1 MEMRVKCQIEEIRG
15 GTWGIASCGCYQTSV
30 FLARRSGK
38 VFLVYSNR
46 LHYVKIEVRD
56 NVQSITKHLLKEGKA
71 IIQFKESFFWV
82 SISNAKVS
90 KLRRLL
96 FAIKLASKGDS
107 LLGQRILSDMKIH
120 SKKNYPPP
128 GFPLFL
134 KSLKIST
141 RGWQPLQFDS
151 RILQLK
157 YLVRLNLNG
166 FSIKSI
172 PASLLGLK
180 SLSKL
185 DLSGNDI
192 EYFPDVPHLPASN
205 LTSLQLGF
213 NKIKVLPNSI
223 CNLNRLKC
231 LDLEHN
237 LLEFLPMHIGSLSNL
252 EKLVVRDNRLWF
264 LPASVWKVEWV
275 SAYGNDFSSFS
286 KNLHLSEKAELK
298 FIPNCIPTLQE
309 FAGRVI
315 KKFKINYVGHIPN
328 HLMHYLDFSLRCCCQ
343 TYCFADHIG
352 YLDTDELSRHELF
365 DMRISSRSSA
375 YFQVGACSQK
385 CLAIWKENAN
395 VRVEMKYE

>member
-1 MEMRVKCQIEEIRG
+1 MRVKCQITVRHRDLG
-15 GTWGIASCGCYQTSV
+15 LVFDGCYQATI

-38 VFLVYSNR
+38 VFLVYPSGMHN
-46 LHYVKIEVRD
+46 LKIKVED
-56 NVQSITKHLLKEGKA
+56 NVEFITKHDLKEGKA
-71 IIQFKESFFWV
+71 IIQFKEPVVWI
-82 SISNAKVS
+82 SISDAKVS

-107 LLGQRILSDMKIH
+107 LLGQRILSDMKIQ
-120 SKKNYPPP
+120 SKKDYPPA

-134 KSLKIST
+134 KSLTIST
-141 RGWQPLQFDS
+141 RSMQPLQFDS
-151 RILQLK
+151 QILKLK
-157 YLVRLNLNG
+157 YLVMLNLSCC
-166 FSIKSI
+166 SIKSI
-172 PASLLGLK
+172 PASLW
-180 SLSKL
+180 SLNSMSQL
-185 DLSGNDI
+185 NLRENGI
-192 EYFPDVPHLPASN
+192 EYFPDVPHSPASN

-213 NKIKVLPNSI
+213 NNIKVLPNSI

-231 LDLEHN
+231 LGLERN

-252 EKLVVRDNRLWF
+252 EKLDVCDNRLRF
-264 LPASVWKVEWV
+264 LPASVWKVYWV
-275 SAYGNDFSSFS
+275 SAHGNDFSFLS
-286 KNLHLSEKAELK
+286 KKLHLSERAESK

-352 YLDTDELSRHELF
+352 YVDADELSRPELF
-365 DMRISSRSSA
+365 HLRISSFSSA